1 MPNKVLVQ
9 IDIMPS
15 NIEINLEEL
24 KEKIKEKIAPKYEIL
39 NYSIEP
45 VAFGL
50 KKLKLN
56 MIMDHD
62 IGSTDELE
70 ELIRSIEDVEDV
82 QVGAVSL
89 YS

>member
-9 IDIMPS
+9 LDVMPS
-15 NIEINLEEL
+15 SIEIDLEKL
-24 KEKIKEKIAPKYEIL
+24 KEKIKEKLGKKYEIL

-56 MIMDHD
+56 IIMDHD

-70 ELIRSIEDVEDV
+70 ELIRTVEGVEDI

-89 YS
+89 YG